1 MYKTYPPGLCVWTLV
16 RGGRGK
22 EGERAEMDA
31 DLQREVAFSV
41 AGILFFSF
49 LIYWGRNSRYHFPQG
64 TC

>member
-1 MYKTYPPGLCVWTLV
+1 MWTLV

-22 EGERAEMDA
+22 EGERAEMDE

-49 LIYWGRNSRYHFPQG
+49 LIYWGRNSRYHFPPG